1 MNRLIRLFTI
11 LPLLFIIPSVSCKQ
25 AEAEKSPPN
34 VVIIFLDDAGWAD
47 FSPFGNPGYPTPN
60 VQHLADQGCRFNNFY
75 VPQAICSAS
84 RSVLMTGCFPG
95 RTKMFG
101 AHAPRNEG
109 LSVDFAT
116 MGEVFKRHGYATAA
130 FGKWHLGDQEGRR
143 SHDRGFDE
151 TCGIMYS
158 NDMWKHHPVNPEY
171 WGQWPL
177 QFWENGAITI
187 EDLQGEQQ
195 EMLTTWYT
203 EHAVDFI
210 NRHKDEP
217 FFLYVP
223 HAMPHVPLFCS
234 SKFQGKSGTGLYG
247 DVMMEI
253 DWSIG
258 EITGALDRN
267 GLKDNTIVI
276 FTSDNGPWKSYG
288 NHSGKT
294 PFGGPREKAPFRDAK
309 GTSFEGG
316 IRSPCIISY
325 PPEIQPGTS
334 SNSIFSTVDFM
345 PTLAA
350 LTGAGLPS
358 NQIDGENVWDIIA
371 GKDGAKNPHDYYP
384 VSTGDRFEGVIS
396 GDGRW
401 KLHIPHQYRVVSEVG
416 NDGAGGKYIQ
426 QEIGLSL
433 FDLDNDSDE
442 KYNVMEDYPEITKKL
457 LGFAEAHRSLFYESD
472 NTEKN
477 D

>member
-1 MNRLIRLFTI
+1 MKNLTIEFLILI
-11 LPLLFIIPSVSCKQ
+11 LCIFPAASCKQ
-25 AEAEKSPPN
+25 AEEVQAPPN
-34 VVIIFLDDAGWAD
+34 IVIIFLDDAGWAD
-47 FSPFGNPGYPTPN
+47 FSPFGSPDYPTPN
-60 VQHLADQGCRFNNFY
+60 VQKLAEQGCRFNNFY

-101 AHAPRNEG
+101 AHSPRNEG
-109 LSVDFAT
+109 LSLDYAT
-116 MGEVFKRHGYATAA
+116 MGEVFKSRGYATAA

-158 NDMWKHHPVNPEY
+158 NDMWKHHPVNPEF
-171 WGQWPL
+171 WSKWDL
-177 QFWENGAITI
+177 QYWENGAITI
-187 EDLQGEQQ
+187 EDLQSEQQ

-217 FFLYVP
+217 FLLYVP

-234 SKFQGKSGTGLYG
+234 SKFKGKSGTGLYG

-253 DWSIG
+253 DWSVG
-258 EITGALDRN
+258 QITGALENN
-267 GLKDNTIVI
+267 GLEDNTIVI

-288 NHSGKT
+288 NHSGRT
-294 PFGGPREKAPFRDAK
+294 PFGGPREVAPFPDAK
-309 GTSFEGG
+309 GTGFEGG
-316 IRSPCIISY
+316 IRSPCIIKY
-325 PPEIQPGTS
+325 PAEIESGTS
-334 SNSIFSTVDFM
+334 SNSIFSTVDFL

-350 LTGAGLPS
+350 LAGAGLPE
-358 NQIDGENVWDIIA
+358 NEIDGVDVWEIIT
-371 GKDGAKNPHDYYP
+371 GKTEAKNPHDYYP
-384 VSTGDRFEGVIS
+384 FSTGTRFEGVIS

-426 QEIGLSL
+426 EEIGLSL
-433 FDLDNDSDE
+433 FDLENDSDE
-442 KYNVMEDYPEITKKL
+442 KQNVIEDHPGITAKL
-457 LGFAEAHRSLFYESD
+457 LGYAEAHKARFYQESD
-472 NTEKN
+472 SGKQ
-477 D
+477 